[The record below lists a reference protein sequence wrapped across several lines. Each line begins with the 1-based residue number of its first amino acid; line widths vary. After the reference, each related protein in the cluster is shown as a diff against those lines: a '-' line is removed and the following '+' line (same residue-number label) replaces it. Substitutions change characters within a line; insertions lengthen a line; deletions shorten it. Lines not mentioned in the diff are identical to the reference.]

1 MKVVNLNKENAEEV
15 VEVLCEAFYD
25 YPVMR
30 YVLGDKEYYD
40 NRLRKI
46 VSFFVANR
54 ALRKEP
60 MFGIYNSKNRLVAAA
75 IVTLPE
81 VISQPEELIKRRETL
96 WIKLG
101 SDEQKRYEDYG
112 KAASGLLP
120 KEPHHHLNM
129 IGVRP
134 AYKGRG
140 LARQLN
146 TAVEEI
152 MFSHQS
158 SSGLSLNTEVESNVN
173 FYLHLGYKLVGQTN
187 VDNKFETW
195 GFFKSK

>member
-1 MKVVNLNKENAEEV
+1 MFLERKN
-15 VEVLCEAFYD
+15 D
-25 YPVMR
+25 
-30 YVLGDKEYYD
+30 YD
-40 NRLRKI
+40 NRLRKL
-46 VSFFVANR
+46 VGFFVANR

-60 MFGIYNSKNRLVAAA
+60 MFGIYNSENRLVAAA

-81 VISQPEELIKRRETL
+81 DIPQPEELIKRREIL
-96 WIKLG
+96 WTEIG
-101 SDEQKRYEDYG
+101 SDERMRYEAYG

-134 AYKGRG
+134 AYKGQG

-146 TAVEEI
+146 TAVEQL
-152 MFSHQS
+152 MFSHQT

-187 VDNKFETW
+187 VDNNFETW

>member
-60 MFGIYNSKNRLVAAA
+60 MFGIYNSENRLIGAA
-75 IVTLPE
+75 IATLPE
-81 VISQPEELIKRRETL
+81 VIPQPEELIKKREIL
-96 WIKLG
+96 W
-101 SDEQKRYEDYG
+101 
-112 KAASGLLP
+112 
-120 KEPHHHLNM
+120 
-129 IGVRP
+129 
-134 AYKGRG
+134 
-140 LARQLN
+140 
-146 TAVEEI
+146 
-152 MFSHQS
+152 
-158 SSGLSLNTEVESNVN
+158 
-173 FYLHLGYKLVGQTN
+173 
-187 VDNKFETW
+187 
-195 GFFKSK
+195 